1 MTDHDLTRNLKNM
14 GRLAM
19 QVLITAGCILI
30 ALEFVLRLYGKITD
44 EDHLL
49 FSVYFSVLGV
59 IVFVVAGQVLKAIVM
74 RGEDYYDDK

>member
-1 MTDHDLTRNLKNM
+1 MTDHDLSRNLKNM

-19 QVLITAGCILI
+19 QVLITAGGILI
-30 ALEFVLRLYGKITD
+30 ALELVLRLYGNTD

-59 IVFVVAGQVLKAIVM
+59 IVFVAAGQILKAIVM
-74 RGEDYYDDK
+74 RQENYYDDK